1 MPPQITTHLAW
12 PRCKIKGPQG
22 LLCKIRPLQGYG
34 IGWNGSYEDTPTR
47 CRCIV
52 QLHACCPCWPTCSIA
67 RHAHRRCCKSFAV
80 HLHRSKGVPYRP
92 KRDKPPDPEVWGARD
107 TQIEAGGG
115 SPPFLG
121 CFNLRPDR
129 FGGPLSGRP
138 FCEGEGLAVAR
149 HQLAHQPSTC
159 RTSRDV
165 LQRPIPISAF
175 PKGPAEGATN
185 WP

>member
-92 KRDKPPDPEVWGARD
+92 KKDKPPDPEVWGARD

-121 CFNLRPDR
+121 FINLRPDR

-138 FCEGEGLAVAR
+138 FYVPPWAAVYNGFWVRAARSPSWPTFSRLRESGL
-149 HQLAHQPSTC
+149 
-159 RTSRDV
+159 
-165 LQRPIPISAF
+165 RPAF
-175 PKGPAEGATN
+175 
-185 WP
+185 

>member
-92 KRDKPPDPEVWGARD
+92 KKDKPPDPEVWGARD

-121 CFNLRPDR
+121 FINLRPDR

-138 FCEGEGLAVAR
+138 FYVPPWAAVYNGFWVRAAR
-149 HQLAHQPSTC
+149 SADVQSDLRKRPS
-159 RTSRDV
+159 SRV
-165 LQRPIPISAF
+165 FVQRLTEAS
-175 PKGPAEGATN
+175 
-185 WP
+185 